1 MCAGRKLISWCGNIH
16 SEEHTYLIWLGTGRF
31 IILCKGL
38 SGSTT
43 SSKCH
48 VPAFPLQEL
57 VLRSSVIRSHLF
69 NQYIQ
74 IDLNSE
80 QFESLFPCAK
90 LFSSVIIIFPLH
102 LFFFFHKRHKLHAL
116 SSLSFFTVKKVS
128 SHIIENFVITSMIF
142 FLLSF
147 LAQKEKKDFISV
159 FYFGL

>member
-31 IILCKGL
+31 IILCQSL

-74 IDLNSE
+74 IDLNSQ

-90 LFSSVIIIFPLH
+90 LFSSVIIIFQLH
-102 LFFFFHKRHKLHAL
+102 LFFSFSIKAISCML
-116 SSLSFFTVKKVS
+116 SHHCRTVGS
-128 SHIIENFVITSMIF
+128 CSENMIF
-142 FLLSF
+142 FFFFFRL
-147 LAQKEKKDFISV
+147 V
-159 FYFGL
+159 HT